1 VARTPNRG
9 GALKTWLIRFGQLAL
24 TALVTWYV
32 LGRVGVDWSAFQQ
45 LDLAEWQPN
54 VFLLAASALLLLVA
68 MFMNAALWARVVR
81 DLGGA
86 HIPVTQAIPLFMIA
100 NLGRYLP
107 GKVWQI
113 AGLAALAS
121 ARGVRPVTAT
131 GAAVLGQGLSILAA
145 TAIGLGA
152 LLTGPESVRTWGLVA
167 SVVLALVVLLIAIP
181 TSFQAGAGLWFRV
194 ARTKAPP
201 QLDSVH
207 GLRWLG
213 LYALNWVLL
222 ALSFWVLVISFGVSA
237 EVVPVASAFAAAYV
251 AGYLFL
257 PAPAGVGIR
266 EAFLITFLTPH
277 VGGVAA
283 AALAIIARI
292 WTSAVELVP
301 AAVFWTRH
309 MAVPIS
315 GEGAGEAAG
324 E

>member
-32 LGRVGVDWSAFQQ
+32 VGRVGLDWTELQR
-45 LDLAEWQPN
+45 LDLAEWRPN
-54 VFLLAASALLLLVA
+54 LVLLAASAALLLAA

-86 HIPVTQAIPLFMIA
+86 HIPVKQAIPLFMIA
-100 NLGRYLP
+100 NLGRYVP

-121 ARGVRPVTAT
+121 KRGVRPITAT

-152 LLTGPESVRTWGLVA
+152 LLTAPEEVVGAWGMIA
-167 SVVLALVVLLIAIP
+167 AVVVALVVLLIAVP
-181 TSFQAGAGLWFRV
+181 ASFRAGARLWFRL
-194 ARTKAPP
+194 ARTEAPT

-207 GLRWLG
+207 GLQWLA
-213 LYALNWVLL
+213 LYALNWAVL

-237 EVVPVASAFAAAYV
+237 EIVPVASAFAAAYV
-251 AGYLFL
+251 AGYLFI

-266 EAFLITFLTPH
+266 EGMLIVFLTPH
-277 VGGVAA
+277 LGVGAA
-283 AALAIIARI
+283 GALAVIARI
-292 WTSAVELVP
+292 WTTVVELVP
-301 AAVFWTRH
+301 AAVFWVRH
-309 MAVPIS
+309 VGAS
-315 GEGAGEAAG
+315 GAGEVASH

>member
-1 VARTPNRG
+1 M
-9 GALKTWLIRFGQLAL
+9 GQLAL

-32 LGRVGVDWSAFQQ
+32 VGRVGLDWTEFQR

-54 VFLLAASALLLLVA
+54 LVLLAASAAMLLSA

-86 HIPVTQAIPLFMIA
+86 HIPVKQAVPLFMIA

-121 ARGVRPVTAT
+121 SRGVRPITAT

-145 TAIGLGA
+145 TSIGLGA
-152 LLTGPESVRTWGLVA
+152 LLTAPEESVGHWGMIAAALVA
-167 SVVLALVVLLIAIP
+167 LAVLLIAIP
-181 TSFQAGAGLWFRV
+181 PSFRAGARLWFRIV
-194 ARTKAPP
+194 RTEAPP
-201 QLDSVH
+201 QLASVH
-207 GLRWLG
+207 GLQWLA
-213 LYALNWVLL
+213 LYTLNWVVL

-237 EVVPVASAFAAAYV
+237 EIVPVASAFAAAYV
-251 AGYLFL
+251 AGYLFI

-266 EAFLITFLTPH
+266 EGMLIVFLTPH
-277 VGGVAA
+277 LGVGVAG
-283 AALAIIARI
+283 ALAVIARI
-292 WTSAVELVP
+292 WTTVVEVLP
-301 AAVFWTRH
+301 ATLFWVRH
-309 MAVPIS
+309 VAA
-315 GEGAGEAAG
+315 GGAGEVASH